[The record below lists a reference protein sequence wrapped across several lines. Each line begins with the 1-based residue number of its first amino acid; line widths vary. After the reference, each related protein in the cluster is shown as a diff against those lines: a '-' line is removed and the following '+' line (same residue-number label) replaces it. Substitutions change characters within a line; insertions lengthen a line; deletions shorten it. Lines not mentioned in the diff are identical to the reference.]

1 MNPLSHFFLN
11 RFKRSL
17 LASAGLLLF
26 AFGFYLQLVA
36 NIGLSPWTAL
46 NQGLSLHLPI
56 TFGQASILVSV
67 LIVAADLLM
76 KETIGLGT
84 ILDALLVG
92 WGSDFFIA
100 LDLIPD
106 QTSFLS
112 GLGILFIGLVFA
124 SLGQWAYM
132 KAGLSCGPRDAF
144 LVALGKKVP
153 KIPIGWVNIFLN
165 LMVAIIAF
173 LLGGQIGVGTL
184 IALFGTGMVMDLIFK
199 IVRFEPRDV
208 EHEGLTG
215 TLSALAE
222 AWKSSRTP
230 AN

>member
-1 MNPLSHFFLN
+1 MSTLSTFFLN
-11 RFKRSL
+11 RIRRSL
-17 LASAGLLLF
+17 LASFGLLLST
-26 AFGFYLQLVA
+26 FGFYLQLVA

-67 LIVAADLLM
+67 IIIVVDLLM
-76 KETIGLGT
+76 RETIGLGT

-100 LDLIPD
+100 LDLIPEQD
-106 QTSFLS
+106 SFLS

-124 SLGQWAYM
+124 SVGQWAYM
-132 KAGLSCGPRDAF
+132 KAALSCGPRDSL

-153 KIPIGWVNIFLN
+153 KVPIGWVNIFLN
-165 LMVAIIAF
+165 LMVAIVAF

-184 IALFGTGMVMDLIFK
+184 IALFGTGMVMDLVFFL
-199 IVRFEPRDV
+199 VRFEPRDV
-208 EHEGLTG
+208 VHEGLLNTVQEFRKAIKG
-215 TLSALAE
+215 
-222 AWKSSRTP
+222 
-230 AN
+230 